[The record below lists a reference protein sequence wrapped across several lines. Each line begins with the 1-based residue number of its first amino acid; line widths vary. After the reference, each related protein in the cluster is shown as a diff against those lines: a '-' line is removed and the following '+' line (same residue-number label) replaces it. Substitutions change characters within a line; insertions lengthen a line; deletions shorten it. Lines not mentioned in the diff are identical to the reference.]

1 MRAHRPLLSVAAL
14 TCAVLAS
21 CSEETPQ
28 PSARLAG
35 PVAVAISPTTIPD
48 AGGTV
53 VFIAN
58 GDEQDLRAFLPFR
71 DPSIFVRGPNA
82 ISPLSIFLGFRPQR
96 LSSGEIQGRGY
107 VVATGSADRVALV
120 DADSLSVTPICAASE
135 PAPCFPGA
143 PVDVAIVGERVVV
156 AFAAV
161 APASAGVAVF
171 AATVGGGGDIGLNI
185 ERIIDVAAAPGGV
198 ALSPDGSVAYVAD
211 TSSPQVLEVALDG
224 GATPARSISAERAT
238 RDVFVTPAYTAAN
251 GAARPAG
258 EFLLALL
265 EDGRLQT
272 LDPATGAPA
281 ASPFDSSQP
290 IAPIQIFSLTNAPGP
305 TPITDVT
312 FVPCTSA
319 VCRTPLQTRSN
330 ETRQEP
336 LVAFASLGDGTAVAL
351 VPDAS
356 APQVF
361 RIIDLDGAGPSAS
374 APQLVSLEDGTTLT
388 EPRLSVDTSSLTEG
402 VTRDETITVTF
413 LGTIPGFGQRV
424 GTLSDVAGTLTLEDI
439 APAAFASLSPTDGY
453 RVVVTFRSGACPESI
468 EAPAVIASPSAL
480 TLEAPPPAGCL
491 PAAVDYELLA
501 AETNPWVVESSVR
514 GFLGRTS
521 AGQRFEDA
529 AARFYS
535 PPGGANGPAFA
546 FTIEGADP
554 ASAAAFT
561 FTTSDGVSPFRV
573 GSELREVFPAT
584 FGLASGV
591 AATAD
596 RLYVTLVGPNA
607 LLETRL
613 ASASVIDGR
622 RLFST
627 AR

>member
-1 MRAHRPLLSVAAL
+1 MSVAAL

-21 CSEETPQ
+21 CSEDSPQ

-35 PVAVAISPTTIPD
+35 PVAVAISPTTLAD

-53 VFIAN
+53 VFVAN

-96 LSSGEIQGRGY
+96 LTSGEIQGRGY

-120 DADSLSVTPICAASE
+120 DADSLSVTPICADSA

-143 PVDVAIVGERVVV
+143 PIDVAIVGERVVV
-156 AFAAV
+156 AYTAV
-161 APASAGVAVF
+161 ASASAGVAVF

-185 ERIIDVAAAPGGV
+185 ERTIDVAAAPGGV
-198 ALSPDGSVAYVAD
+198 ALSPDGALAYVAD
-211 TSSPQVLEVALDG
+211 TASPQVLEVPLDG

-251 GAARPAG
+251 GASRPAG

-272 LDPATGAPA
+272 LDPAAGAPA
-281 ASPFDSSQP
+281 ASPFDGSQP
-290 IAPIQIFSLTNAPGP
+290 IAPIQLFSLTNAPGP

-319 VCRTPLQTRSN
+319 APCRTPLQTRSN

-336 LVAFASLGDGTAVAL
+336 LVAFAALGDGTTVAL
-351 VPDAS
+351 VPDES

-361 RIIDLDGAGPSAS
+361 RIIDLDGAGASAS
-374 APQLVSLEDGTTLT
+374 TPQLVSLQDGVTLA
-388 EPRLSVDTSSLTEG
+388 EPTLSVDASSLTEG

-439 APAAFASLSPTDGY
+439 APTAFASLSPTDGY
-453 RVVVTFRSGACPESI
+453 RAVVTFRSDACPESI
-468 EAPAVIASPSAL
+468 EVPAEIASPATL
-480 TLEAPPPAGCL
+480 TLDAPPPAGCL
-491 PAAVDYELLA
+491 PATVDYELQ
-501 AETNPWVVESSVR
+501 AEGTNPWVVESNVR

-529 AARFYS
+529 GTRFYS

-546 FTIEGADP
+546 FTIDGADP

-573 GSELREVFPAT
+573 GNELREVFPST

-627 AR
+627 SR